1 MGIVYRYGQRG
12 PTSSGL
18 ANSTSHQ
25 SSQVTLNLTKCVI
38 AAKEYLDLFIA
49 MPTDEYSKLPLATW
63 YQAILS
69 TMVLYRLCIGVP
81 DVPDW
86 NGDIAQETVNLE
98 QHLDA
103 LNSRLQLVDGK
114 PAAESQC
121 PPANYLFTM
130 FPEILESVK
139 TSYTSAKQRCNDTS
153 NGSGPHRS
161 LVGHPTKCMPSSA
174 RGPYRCP
181 GMRNLRRDF
190 LTESMEQSERRGYI
204 AAELEKIENEKLWGD
219 VLVADAL
226 ANLSNPCS
234 TSETIYSSGWTME
247 DSQLHSENT
256 CVDTLFPAESYR
268 CGNTVNSP
276 SASLGS

>member
-1 MGIVYRYGQRG
+1 MPGTGQ
-12 PTSSGL
+12 
-18 ANSTSHQ
+18 STSLQ
-25 SSQVTLNLTKCVI
+25 SSQVTLNLTKCVV
-38 AAKEYLDLFIA
+38 AAKDYLDLFIA
-49 MPTDEYSKLPLATW
+49 MPMDEYSKLPLATW

-69 TMVLYRLCIGVP
+69 TMVLYRLCIGIS
-81 DVPDW
+81 DFADW
-86 NGDIAQETVNLE
+86 DGDIAQETINLE
-98 QHLDA
+98 QYLDA
-103 LNSRLQLVDGK
+103 LNSRLQSLEGK

-139 TSYTSAKQRCNDTS
+139 ASYISAKQGPSHAS
-153 NGSGPHRS
+153 NGNDPHRS
-161 LVGHPTKCMPSSA
+161 LVGHPTKGMPSSA

-190 LTESMEQSERRGYI
+190 LTESMEQSVRQGYI
-204 AAELEKIENEKLWGD
+204 AAELERIENEKLWSD

-226 ANLSNPCS
+226 ANLNPS
-234 TSETIYSSGWTME
+234 TDTIHSRMTIEQTPHSGK
-247 DSQLHSENT
+247 T
-256 CVDTLFPAESYR
+256 CVDSLFPSASYC